1 MAEQNVHIFGI
12 RHHGP
17 GSTRALLK
25 SLRDL
30 QPSIVLVEGPAD
42 ANEAIAMMGDA
53 ALQPPVAML
62 LYVPDQPELAAFYPF
77 AEYSP
82 EWQAVRYALNAQ
94 VPVQFI
100 DLPQTHQLAELRQ
113 EVEAFKARV
122 DAAMEA
128 EASETEADDEND
140 NASPPSDEAASP
152 QSPEPQQDALRWDP
166 FGHLAA
172 AAGMSDGERWW
183 DQLIESRDDHKQIFP
198 AIAEAV
204 ATLRSEFDSD
214 MPLDDSERLREQRR
228 EAHMRKCIRAAI
240 KEGHE
245 RIAVVCGAWHVP
257 ALAEMPTVSH
267 DNDLLKGMPKA
278 KVELAWAPWTYERL
292 ASMSGYGAGVSSP
305 EWYHLLWDHAVARDG
320 DDASAS
326 PRAEAVT
333 TWLTRVARLMREQDI
348 DASSASVI
356 EAVRLAQTLA
366 AMRGRRVPGLDEL
379 DEAALT
385 VICGGM
391 TAPLQLIHRELVIG
405 KRIGAV
411 PEDAPMPPLQ
421 RDLMRLQKTLRL
433 PSTAEVKEY
442 DLDLRKPNDLQRS
455 HLLHRLRLLGVDWGE
470 PMRKGSSTSTFH
482 EGWQVCWKP
491 ELTIRLI
498 EVSRWGPTIEAAA
511 SAMTIDA
518 ARNVLDLRSLA
529 SILDDAMLANLPD
542 AVRELVNSIDAR
554 AATNADVAQLMEAV
568 PPLAQVVRY
577 GNVRQTDA
585 AVVGQVLDKMIT
597 RITVGLAGACASLND
612 DAANAMYGIA
622 SEVHAAVRLLS
633 DEAHLSPWY
642 DALKQVSELQSTH
655 GIVIGR
661 TCRLLYDAHVFD
673 TDEAAR
679 HMSLRM
685 SAAVDAEQA
694 AAWAEGFLRGSGL
707 ILVHDQALW
716 ALLDEWVASLDGER
730 FNEVLP
736 LLRRTFSTFEPP
748 ERRQMA
754 TQAKQRTSP
763 GGAAPAQVNDDTFDE
778 QRARRVLPIISM
790 LLGKPLEGTS

>member
-1 MAEQNVHIFGI
+1 
-12 RHHGP
+12 
-17 GSTRALLK
+17 
-25 SLRDL
+25 
-30 QPSIVLVEGPAD
+30 VLVEGPAD
-42 ANEAIAMMGDA
+42 ANDAIATMGDA

-62 LYVPDQPELAAFYPF
+62 MYVPDQPDVAAFYPF

-82 EWQAVRYALNAQ
+82 EWQAVRYALDAQ

-113 EVEAFKARV
+113 AMEAFNARV
-122 DAAMEA
+122 EAAMEA
-128 EASETEADDEND
+128 EANETEADDESD
-140 NASPPSDEAASP
+140 GDDTPPPSDEVAAP
-152 QSPEPQQDALRWDP
+152 QPPEPQQDALRWDP

-183 DQLIESRDDHKQIFP
+183 DQLIESRDDHTQIFP

-204 ATLRSEFDSD
+204 TTLRSAFDSD

-240 KEGHE
+240 KEGYE

-257 ALAEMPTVSH
+257 ALSDMPTVSH
-267 DNDLLKGMPKA
+267 DNDLLKGMPKT

-292 ASMSGYGAGVSSP
+292 ASMSGYGAGVNSP
-305 EWYHLLWDHAVARDG
+305 EWYHLLWEQARAADG
-320 DDASAS
+320 SDDASHNA
-326 PRAEAVT
+326 REQAIA

-356 EAVRLAQTLA
+356 EAVRLAHTLA
-366 AMRGRRVPGLDEL
+366 AMRGRRLPGLDEL

-385 VICGGM
+385 VICNGL

-421 RDLMRLQKTLRL
+421 RDLLKLQKSLRL
-433 PSTAEVKEY
+433 PATAEVKDY

-455 HLLHRLRLLGVDWGE
+455 HLLHRLQLLGVDWGE
-470 PMRKGSSTSTFH
+470 PMRKGGSTSTFH
-482 EGWQVCWKP
+482 EGWQVQWKP

-518 ARNVLDLRSLA
+518 ARSAPGLRALA
-529 SILDDAMLANLPD
+529 SILDDAMLANLPT
-542 AVRELVNSIDAR
+542 AVQALVSAIDTR
-554 AATNADVAQLMEAV
+554 AATSADVAQLMEAV

-597 RITVGLAGACASLND
+597 RITVGLASACASLND
-612 DAANAMYGIA
+612 DAANAMFGIVG
-622 SEVHAAVRLLS
+622 EVHAAVRLLS

-642 DALKQVSELQSTH
+642 DALKQVSHLQNTH
-655 GIVIGR
+655 GIIVGR
-661 TCRLLYDAHVFD
+661 ACRLLYDAHVVD
-673 TDEAAR
+673 SDEAAR
-679 HMSLRM
+679 QMSLRM
-685 SAAVDAEQA
+685 SAAVDAAQA

-707 ILVHDQALW
+707 ILVHDHALW
-716 ALLDEWVASLDGER
+716 ALLDDWVASLDGGR
-730 FNEVLP
+730 FDEVLP

-754 TQAKQRTSP
+754 TQAKQRTSM
-763 GGAAPAQVNDDTFDE
+763 GAPSHTQPSDEAFDE

-790 LLGKPLEGTS
+790 LLGKPLEDAP